1 MVKISIVAAAA
12 LLLAQG
18 AAIPADDGRE
28 TYNRRAAQTDMSLFR
43 ELDRSGNGF
52 LIKEDTKG
60 DLRLGPRFDDID
72 TNRDG
77 IVTPQEMRIYIE
89 QTYGALPAPVPV
101 GSR

>member
-1 MVKISIVAAAA
+1 MKITIAAAAA

-43 ELDRSGNGF
+43 ELDRSSNGF
-52 LIKEDTKG
+52 LIREDTTG
-60 DLRLGPRFDDID
+60 DLRFGPRFDDID
-72 TNRDG
+72 VNRDG
-77 IVTPQEMRIYIE
+77 IVTAREMRNYIE
-89 QTYGALPAPVPV
+89 QTYGTLPTPAPE

>member
-1 MVKISIVAAAA
+1 MKITLVAAAA

-18 AAIPADDGRE
+18 AAVSADGDRE

-43 ELDRSGNGF
+43 ELDRSSNGF
-52 LIKEDTKG
+52 LIKEDTRG

-72 TNRDG
+72 INRDG

-89 QTYGALPAPVPV
+89 QTYGGLPARTQEE
-101 GSR
+101 SR

>member
-1 MVKISIVAAAA
+1 MKTTIFAAAA

-18 AAIPADDGRE
+18 AAIPADDDRQ

-52 LIKEDTKG
+52 LTREDTGG
-60 DLRLGPRFDDID
+60 DLHLGPRFDDID

-77 IVTPQEMRIYIE
+77 IVTPQEIRIYIE
-89 QTYGALPAPVPV
+89 QTYGVLPAAASV